1 MRMTKNGSQN
11 STVSKREKEV
21 LRSLVNGSSLSE
33 IADDL
38 GITQRTVKFH
48 ICNIIRKL
56 EANNRTQAV
65 VLAIK
70 RGLID

>member
-1 MRMTKNGSQN
+1 MTKNGSQN
-11 STVSKREKEV
+11 GSVSKREKEV
-21 LRSLVNGSSLSE
+21 LRCLVNGCSLSE
-33 IADDL
+33 VANDL

-70 RGLID
+70 KGLID